1 MRCAPTPARA
11 VHPIARK
18 ARPASGCLVSSD
30 RLGLTVPEASM
41 RHNAKNENIATSAA
55 GQSSA
60 ESLGQLVAHL
70 RKTRT
75 QLPEGWAG
83 RISEA
88 KWPTGMSEEKIVS
101 ELSSSMLRVRERLL
115 ILSVVGAIDWQ
126 RARQLTERL
135 MRGIRVNRAK

>member
-1 MRCAPTPARA
+1 APTSARA

-30 RLGLTVPEASM
+30 RLGLTVLEASM
-41 RHNAKNENIATSAA
+41 RQNEKNENIATASA

-60 ESLGQLVAHL
+60 ESLGELMAHS
-70 RKTRT
+70 RETRT

-101 ELSSSMLRVRERLL
+101 
-115 ILSVVGAIDWQ
+115 
-126 RARQLTERL
+126 
-135 MRGIRVNRAK
+135 